1 MTQNDKAAEVIR
13 RLSPLFPDPKSALV
27 HESAWELLVATILS
41 AQTTDKLVNTVTP
54 SLFATFPTV
63 ESFATATAEQ
73 VDAHIRKVN
82 FHNTKAKNIQAAA
95 KKIVSEFNGN
105 VPQTL
110 EELITLPG
118 VGRKTANVVLGDAF
132 GISVGVVVDTHVR
145 RLANKLGLTTSQD
158 PEKIEQDLMEAVPPK
173 HWTAFSH
180 LLILTGRQYCPAR
193 KHDCTNCPLHDLY
206 VA

>member
-1 MTQNDKAAEVIR
+1 MNRNEKAIEVIR
-13 RLSPLFPDPKSALV
+13 RLAPLFPNPKSALV

-54 SLFATFPTV
+54 GLFAAFPTV
-63 ESFATATAEQ
+63 QSFAAATAEQ
-73 VDAHIRKVN
+73 VDEQIRKVN
-82 FHNTKAKNIQAAA
+82 FHNTKAKHIQAAA
-95 KKIVSEFNGN
+95 QKIVSEFNGQ

-110 EELITLPG
+110 EELVTLPG

-132 GISVGVVVDTHVR
+132 GIAVGVVVDTHVR

-158 PEKIEQDLMEAVPPK
+158 PEKIEQDLMKAVPQE
-173 HWTAFSH
+173 HWTTFSH

-193 KHDCTNCPLHDLY
+193 KHDCENCPLHDLY
-206 VA
+206 V

>member
-1 MTQNDKAAEVIR
+1 MTRQDKAAEVIR

-54 SLFATFPTV
+54 NLFTAFPTV
-63 ESFATATAEQ
+63 EAFAAATAEQ
-73 VDAHIRKVN
+73 VDEHIRKVN

-95 KKIVSEFNGN
+95 EKIVTEFNGQ
-105 VPQTL
+105 VPETL

-158 PEKIEQDLMEAVPPK
+158 PEKIEQDLMQAVPQK
-173 HWTAFSH
+173 YWTAFSH

-193 KHDCTNCPLHDLY
+193 KHDCASCPLHDLY
-206 VA
+206 V